1 MRDFL
6 GGPIFWGDLHLMD
19 NWGDLKVWGDLI
31 LLGGPQTPL
40 HAMNRM
46 WAGGQGT
53 QSPARMP

>member
-1 MRDFL
+1 MCDFL

-40 HAMNRM
+40 HTMVHDVVV
-46 WAGGQGT
+46 GLFVY
-53 QSPARMP
+53 